1 MKAKIPYYTTDKGIA
16 IMMEH
21 FSPGQGGRHRK
32 TRSYGTSP
40 NLNLSPRE
48 VLAQEI
54 WDVRSIYRNQGLY
67 NKEIRK
73 SLQQIIRLNK
83 AVWSSTFNKAPKNR

>member
-1 MKAKIPYYTTDKGIA
+1 MKAIVPDYTTDKGIA

-21 FSPGQGGRHRK
+21 FAPGQGGRHRQ

-48 VLAQEI
+48 ALAQEV
-54 WDVRSIYRNQGLY
+54 WDVRSIYCNQGLY

-83 AVWSSTFNKAPKNR
+83 AVWSSSFNKTPKIR